1 MGGAII
7 GYLLG
12 PTLPFGQGH
21 LPIETIL
28 TAGGNLTGLD
38 TLLRN
43 MAQEAFN
50 ALLICSI
57 LGAAAGFGFARF
69 RPQVYQQPD
78 DTPNSV
84 ESITEISP
92 GFILITHETVSPP
105 SIELGQTVSEVQS
118 ILREKPKTVVKL
130 GGKHVYIYKE
140 MKITFVEGKVT
151 DVQV

>member
-1 MGGAII
+1 MGGAVI

-21 LPIETIL
+21 LPLETIL
-28 TAGGNLTGLD
+28 TAGSNLTGLD
-38 TLLRN
+38 ALLRN

-50 ALLICSI
+50 VLVICSI
-57 LGAAAGFGFARF
+57 CGAAAGFGFARF
-69 RPQVYQQPD
+69 RPKVPQQPD
-78 DTPNSV
+78 DIASPV

-92 GFILITHETVSPP
+92 GFVLITHETVFPR

-118 ILREKPKTVVKL
+118 ILKEQPKTVVKL
-130 GGKHVYIYKE
+130 GEKHVYIYKD
-140 MKITFVEGKVT
+140 MKITFVEGKVA